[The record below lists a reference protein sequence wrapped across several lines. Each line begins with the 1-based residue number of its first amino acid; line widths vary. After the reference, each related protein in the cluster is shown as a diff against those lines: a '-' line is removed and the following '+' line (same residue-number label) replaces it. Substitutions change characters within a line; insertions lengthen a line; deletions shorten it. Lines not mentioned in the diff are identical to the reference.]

1 MRIMLFVFS
10 IIVVT
15 AGLGSRVE
23 AQNYPWCAVYDMGDS
38 SNNCGFVTRDQCMA
52 TVSGIGGF
60 CQQNDWYHPPGGA
73 TSRHKWPAHYRSWMR
88 GASGCRPARCS
99 VRAESTR
106 RLPYGAVRH

>member
-10 IIVVT
+10 VIVVT

-73 TSRHKWPAHYRSWMR
+73 TSRHRSPAHY
-88 GASGCRPARCS
+88 
-99 VRAESTR
+99 
-106 RLPYGAVRH
+106 